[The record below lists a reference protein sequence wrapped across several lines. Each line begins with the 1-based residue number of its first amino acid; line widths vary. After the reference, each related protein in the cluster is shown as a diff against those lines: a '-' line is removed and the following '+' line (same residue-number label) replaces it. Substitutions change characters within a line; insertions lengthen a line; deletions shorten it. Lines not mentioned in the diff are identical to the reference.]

1 MIPLVDAH
9 AHLGTPEELEARK
22 AAGVVT
28 LMCGTEPESAAKV
41 TQLASAALIPHCA
54 LHPWH
59 AEECL
64 LADMLEYMDMCP
76 VVGEIGLDSVWT
88 ETDMEAQRRV
98 FRAQLDWAER
108 RRKPVVLH
116 TKGMEREIVWTLG
129 RYTVRKLVHWYS
141 CDQYLDEYIAQDCYF
156 TVGPD
161 CERSEAVR
169 AVIARAPIERLL
181 TETDGMS
188 AVAWALE
195 RDVAPGELSSVLEGE
210 MREIAS
216 IKDLSLEHVRESVW
230 VNFNRFVWG

>member
-1 MIPLVDAH
+1 MIPLIDAH
-9 AHLGTPEELEARK
+9 AHIGTPEELAARRE
-22 AAGVVT
+22 AGVIT
-28 LMCGTEPESAAKV
+28 LLCGTEPESADKV
-41 TQLASAALIPHCA
+41 TKMASAALIPHCA

-59 AEECL
+59 AEDCA
-64 LADMLEYMDMCP
+64 LADMLGYMDMCP

-88 ETDMEAQRRV
+88 QADMDAQRRA
-98 FRAQLDWAER
+98 FLAQLDWAER

-116 TKGMEREIVWTLG
+116 TKGMEREIAWTLG

-141 CDQYLDEYIAQDCYF
+141 CEDYLDDYIAQDCYF

-161 CERSEAVR
+161 CMHNPAVR
-169 AVIARAPIERLL
+169 AVIERVPLDRLL

-195 RDVAPGELSSVLEGE
+195 REVAPSELSSVLEGE
-210 MREIAS
+210 LGEIARAKG
-216 IKDLSLEHVRESVW
+216 IAQEHAREAVW